1 MVSGFFNQVEEA
13 IGIKLSEPA
22 SSEQYLSSLIATGA
36 QEGGRSYFVLLLA
49 SLIEPFSELESLDLL
64 LPSEFGVSSMKKI
77 LFSMFYSILVGEEPD
92 SVFLKKEG
100 KRFILCSYT
109 LGLAFST
116 HYLTHYF
123 TCLPY
128 CPRSG
133 CF

>member
-64 LPSEFGVSSMKKI
+64 LPSEFGVSMTF
-77 LFSMFYSILVGEEPD
+77 LPDVYSLVSSLPEIPD
-92 SVFLKKEG
+92 YMA
-100 KRFILCSYT
+100 C
-109 LGLAFST
+109 
-116 HYLTHYF
+116 
-123 TCLPY
+123 
-128 CPRSG
+128 
-133 CF
+133 